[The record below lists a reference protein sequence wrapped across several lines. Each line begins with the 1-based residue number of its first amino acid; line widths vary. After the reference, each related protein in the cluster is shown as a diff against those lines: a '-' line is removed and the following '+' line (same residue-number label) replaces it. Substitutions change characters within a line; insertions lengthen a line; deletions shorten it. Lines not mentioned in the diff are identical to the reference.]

1 MAKHISKI
9 DEVNIINIIKTW
21 SDDEKLTWD
30 FLCDSLTDIVGKRPT
45 RQSLSSHPL
54 IAESFNEK
62 KLKIKRGEK
71 EVIKPANLIIASKRI
86 KRLQA
91 EVETLTKINNQLLE
105 QFVVWQYNALLYQIT
120 PEMLSQQLADKK

>member
-91 EVETLTKINNQLLE
+91 EVETLTTN
-105 QFVVWQYNALLYQIT
+105 F
-120 PEMLSQQLADKK
+120 